1 MKNSNRKV
9 KNILLFLAVVALVFV
24 AYYLGGKKNK
34 EKDMIVEDN
43 TVKTQMPE
51 EPVAVSPIIT
61 SEKKSQKSSE
71 KAYDIDIEYPVLS
84 SVNVQSSVKEMNS
97 RINSYLAQVKSE
109 FMENANEMS
118 KYNTETDVKSSLVM
132 KYKVYGPVHGVETVA
147 FDVSD
152 YNAGAAHPNSYVRT
166 LNFSTKTGKEISLT
180 DMCADSSSCLSKL
193 APMYQAELKNKLLG
207 MSMDYGDTAI
217 DGSAARAG
225 NYQVFISTKDT
236 LDVVYNPYQVAP
248 YAAGNIRVALP
259 WDKVSVYLLPEYK

>member
-1 MKNSNRKV
+1 MKNRRI
-9 KNILLFLAVVALVFV
+9 KNVLLFLLVVALVIL
-24 AYYLGGKKNK
+24 AYLFGKGKLGAKREVETKVETPAEVETQTK
-34 EKDMIVEDN
+34 EEF
-43 TVKTQMPE
+43 
-51 EPVAVSPIIT
+51 SPIIT
-61 SEKKSQKSSE
+61 SSKKTQKSTG
-71 KAYDIDIEYPVLS
+71 KTYDTDIEYPVLS